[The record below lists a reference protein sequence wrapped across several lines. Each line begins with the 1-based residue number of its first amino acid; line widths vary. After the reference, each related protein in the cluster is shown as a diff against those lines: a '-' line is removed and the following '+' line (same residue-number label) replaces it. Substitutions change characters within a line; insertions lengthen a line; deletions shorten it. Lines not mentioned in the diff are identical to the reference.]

1 MRSELGVYHLSP
13 SHTGTWDL
21 LSPLHT
27 SISNSAITSLSF
39 LLTFFCE
46 YQFQLQQFMS
56 VRFI

>member
-27 SISNSAITSLSF
+27 GISNSAITSLSF
-39 LLTFFCE
+39 LLTFFVNINSS
-46 YQFQLQQFMS
+46 YGSL
-56 VRFI
+56 